1 MPEDEHQQTA
11 LPPDIDLLRAGARQI
26 NLMGKGKT
34 QRARVEAGWDAAP
47 RQKTA
52 LILSDEQ
59 LAQFARY
66 RDLLLDWNRRIN
78 LTSITNPQDVLIKH
92 FVDSLTFFPSIPE
105 RFKVSGTLAL
115 LDVGSGAGFPGLPLQ
130 IVYPTWQITLL
141 EATGKKVRFLEAV
154 IADLGLSQARAIQGR
169 AEDLAHDP
177 QHRAA
182 YDIVTARA
190 LAALPTLVEYC
201 LPFCKPG
208 GLVIAAKKG
217 DISAE
222 LERSKAAAATLGGR
236 WAYLNPFS
244 LPGLEDERALVV
256 YQQTQPAPA
265 KYPRRAGAP
274 VKHPLG

>member
-1 MPEDEHQQTA
+1 MPGADQQQVE
-11 LPPDIDLLRAGARQI
+11 LPSDLDLLLAGARQI
-26 NLMGKGKT
+26 GLMS
-34 QRARVEAGWDAAP
+34 
-47 RQKTA
+47 
-52 LILSDEQ
+52 LSDAQRDRLTAKWDDARRQQIALRLSDAQ

-66 RDLLLDWNRRIN
+66 RDLLLEWNQRFN
-78 LTSITNPQDVLIKH
+78 LTAITDPQEVLTKH
-92 FVDSLTFFPSIPE
+92 FLDSLAFLLAIPTH
-105 RFKVSGTLAL
+105 FKVSGKLTL

-130 IVYPTWQITLL
+130 IVYPSWQITLL

-154 IADLGLSQARAIQGR
+154 IADLGLSQTRAIQGR

-182 YDIVTARA
+182 YDLVTARA
-190 LAALPTLVEYC
+190 LAALPTLLEYC
-201 LPFCKPG
+201 LPFCAPG

-222 LERSKAAAATLGGR
+222 LERSKAAAVKLGGR

-244 LPGLEDERALVV
+244 LPGLEDQRALVV

-265 KYPRRAGAP
+265 HYPRRAGAP
-274 VKHPLG
+274 LKHPLG

>member
-1 MPEDEHQQTA
+1 MPEDEQQQTT

-26 NLMGKGKT
+26 DLMGKGEAWH
-34 QRARVEAGWDAAP
+34 ARVEAGWDPDP

-52 LILSDEQ
+52 LILSDKQ

-66 RDLLLDWNRRIN
+66 RDLLLEWNQRIN
-78 LTSITNPQDVLIKH
+78 LTSITDPQDVLIKH
-92 FVDSLTFFPSIPE
+92 FLDSLTFFSSIPG

-222 LERSKAAAATLGGR
+222 LEQSKTAAATLGGR
-236 WAYLNPFS
+236 WAALTPFS
-244 LPGLEDERALVV
+244 LPGLEDQRSLVV
-256 YQQTQPAPA
+256 YQETHSAPPQ
-265 KYPRRAGAP
+265 YPRRAGAP
-274 VKHPLG
+274 VKRPLG